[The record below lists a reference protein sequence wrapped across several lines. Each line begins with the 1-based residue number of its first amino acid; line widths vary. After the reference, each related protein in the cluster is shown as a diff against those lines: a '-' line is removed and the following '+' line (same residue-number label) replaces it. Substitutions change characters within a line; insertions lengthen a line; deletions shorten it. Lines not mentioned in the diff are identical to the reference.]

1 MFVSEGRLKPK
12 RDKRVALIVSINDS
26 YDSILMK
33 ATEKQSAYH
42 SNCYSES
49 EYVLV
54 FDNGSEAST
63 MPGITLTQSEFY
75 VDQG

>member
-12 RDKRVALIVSINDS
+12 RDKRAALIVSINNS
-26 YDSILMK
+26 YHTILMK
-33 ATEKQSAYH
+33 AIEKQSTYH

-49 EYVLV
+49 EYVLI

-63 MPGITLTQSEFY
+63 MPGITLTE
-75 VDQG
+75 